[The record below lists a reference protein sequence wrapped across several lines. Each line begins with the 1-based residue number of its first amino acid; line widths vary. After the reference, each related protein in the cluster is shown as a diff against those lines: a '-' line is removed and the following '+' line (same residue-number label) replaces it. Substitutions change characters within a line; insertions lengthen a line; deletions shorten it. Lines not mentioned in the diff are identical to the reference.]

1 MLEKK
6 ALDYFVH
13 HAGSPDG
20 VVEGGIAVF
29 AAGNE
34 YAPAASYPAAY
45 PDYVSVAATAGDFTP
60 AVYSNYGKGVTI
72 SAPGFY
78 APQGRW
84 VRLQPQDPELN
95 AKIRTFDYNGEKI
108 TNYEMES
115 SAVAGLSRLL
125 GHRAMTVCCII
136 AGRTSGDMN
145 TEYHGTME
153 KLVETVLQRLMK

>member
-1 MLEKK
+1 VLNYYSGENVCD
-6 ALDYFVH
+6 LDFEDKFCKHVGYSARYARPYVIS
-13 HAGSPDG
+13 ADDKL
-20 VVEGGIAVF
+20 VEQIGYDMI
-29 AAGNE
+29 
-34 YAPAASYPAAY
+34 
-45 PDYVSVAATAGDFTP
+45 
-60 AVYSNYGKGVTI
+60 KGVTI

>member
-72 SAPGFY
+72 SAPGGDQDYYYDYGEQGCYFVPEKVNNHRCGEPSRCQLSMPFRSENYVAFFY
-78 APQGRW
+78 YNISAYCHKQL
-84 VRLQPQDPELN
+84 LQYG
-95 AKIRTFDYNGEKI
+95 A
-108 TNYEMES
+108 TNRNKHKGKAY
-115 SAVAGLSRLL
+115 RKK
-125 GHRAMTVCCII
+125 
-136 AGRTSGDMN
+136 N
-145 TEYHGTME
+145 
-153 KLVETVLQRLMK
+153 